1 MPSTMEEFDMT
12 PVMGEV
18 LTERGFSGFTIPYVE
33 AGYFT
38 GGDYFAEVTQY
49 TPSSVICTPRF
60 SAPVGDEDFFKALL
74 NLYRYNSPF
83 NPSFV
88 PFMYSEW
95 YEGLLKRGGLRL
107 KKDGSYVLSIS
118 AKSLGGKLYRTF
130 ASALYAS
137 HTRKDVIIDE
147 RKGEYVRG

>member
-1 MPSTMEEFDMT
+1 MEDFDMT
-12 PVMGEV
+12 PALGEF
-18 LTERGFSGFTIPYVE
+18 LTERGFSDFTIPFVE
-33 AGYFT
+33 AAFFT
-38 GGDYFAEVTQY
+38 GGNYFAEVTQY

-60 SAPVGDEDFFKALL
+60 SAPAGDEDFFKALL

-95 YEGLLKRGGLRL
+95 YEDLTARGGLMLR
-107 KKDGSYVLSIS
+107 KDGSYVLSIS

-130 ASALYAS
+130 ASALYS
-137 HTRKDVIIDE
+137 SRTRKTVIIDE